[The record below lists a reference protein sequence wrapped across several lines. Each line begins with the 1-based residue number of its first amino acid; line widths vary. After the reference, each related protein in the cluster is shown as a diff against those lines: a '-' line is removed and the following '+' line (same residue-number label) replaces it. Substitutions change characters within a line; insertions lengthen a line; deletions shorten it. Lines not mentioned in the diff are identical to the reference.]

1 MRILSH
7 TIIGWMQT
15 RFPFLFFL
23 LVLLLCSSCQFSPEL
38 VTYEDSIQP
47 TQTQSS
53 LIPTPAA
60 TQTIDIAAIRQKMD
74 LWTANVPLLR
84 GVNIWQALVIP
95 EVDGNSKGD
104 GRVGPPFTQ
113 VDFDLLASLGANYV
127 VLSVPGLFT
136 EEPPYQVDELVQQN
150 LDELLRMIGNADMF
164 ATIAFRT
171 GPGKAE
177 WSLCCSDVH
186 YYDDYFNDAVWSDV
200 EAQAAWA
207 AMWQYTAERY
217 RDNPI
222 VVGYELMVEPNAA
235 DILYGI
241 YSPKEFF
248 RSYGGN
254 LADWNALYPQL
265 VNAIRSVD
273 EDTPIIVGSDGYS
286 SVAWLSYLTPV
297 DASNMVYDVHQY
309 MPYETYT
316 HQNIGGGNSYPDNF
330 DVDNDGKIETFD
342 WNYLSALLQ
351 PVRQYGK
358 KHAAAI
364 TVNEFGVKRW
374 VPGAAAYLND
384 LLFLFENEGW
394 NYAIWEWSTGY
405 EPFGLEVDDFNYM
418 LGTDPGNKTILLENP
433 VLDVLRSYWSLNSI
447 RPSDISW

>member
-7 TIIGWMQT
+7 TIIGRMQS
-15 RFPFLFFL
+15 RFSFLFIL
-23 LVLLLCSSCQFSPEL
+23 LVLLLCSSCRYFPDL

-47 TQTQSS
+47 TQIPAI
-53 LIPTPAA
+53 LNPTPAA
-60 TQTIDIAAIRQKMD
+60 PQTIDIAAIRQKMD
-74 LWTANVPLLR
+74 LWTANVPMLR

-104 GRVGPPFTQ
+104 GRVGPPFSQ
-113 VDFDLLASLGANYV
+113 ADFDLLASLGVNYV

-150 LDELLRMIGNADMF
+150 LDELLEMIGNADMF

-200 EAQAAWA
+200 EVQAAWV

-241 YSPKEFF
+241 DSPKEFF
-248 RSYGGN
+248 RSYRGT
-254 LADWNALYPQL
+254 LADWNTLYPQL
-265 VNAIRSVD
+265 VNAIRSID
-273 EDTPIIVGSDGYS
+273 EDTPIIVGADGFS
-286 SVAWLSYLTPV
+286 SVSWLSYLTPV
-297 DASNMVYDVHQY
+297 DASSMVYDAHQY
-309 MPYETYT
+309 MPYDTYT
-316 HQNIGGGNSYPDNF
+316 HQNSRGENTYPGSF

-342 WNYLSALLQ
+342 LDYLSILLQ
-351 PVRQYGK
+351 PVRQYEK
-358 KHAAAI
+358 KYAAAVAI
-364 TVNEFGVKRW
+364 NEFGVKRW
-374 VPGAAAYLND
+374 VPGADAYMND
-384 LLFLFENEGW
+384 LLSLFEAEGW

-405 EPFGLEVDDFNYM
+405 EPFGLEVDDFNYT
-418 LGTDPGNKTILLENP
+418 LGTNPANKTQLLENS
-433 VLDVLRSYWSLNSI
+433 VLDVLHSYWSLNTV
-447 RPSDISW
+447 RPSDVSW